1 MVKEPTCQCRKL
13 RETWV
18 RLQGWKDALEEE
30 IATHSSILAWRI
42 PWTEEP
48 GGLQFMGS
56 QRVRHDP
63 NDLAHAV
70 TWLHSPRRASEVGS
84 YHTASQFC
92 NLQIRKR
99 QLRDE
104 WGLQRYYYY

>member
-30 IATHSSILAWRI
+30 IATHSSILACRI

-70 TWLHSPRRASEVGS
+70 MWLHSPRRASEVGS